1 MRLTVQVGAERLRLE
16 TGAGV
21 LGPPRAPT
29 LPVDRAVLARI
40 LHLLHLYVYIL
51 LNTLRL
57 EEVASLPATRRGSEP
72 RPSLEAVA
80 SLGRASR

>member
-21 LGPPRAPT
+21 LDTPRPPS

-51 LNTLRL
+51 LNVKLSFYELRVERVGL
-57 EEVASLPATRRGSEP
+57 RGRNP
-72 RPSLEAVA
+72 PFL
-80 SLGRASR
+80 

>member
-1 MRLTVQVGAERLRLE
+1 MRNE

-21 LGPPRAPT
+21 LDTPRPPS

-40 LHLLHLYVYIL
+40 LHLFHLYVYIY

-57 EEVASLPATRRGSEP
+57 EEVASLCRVCTHVHQYTYMRTPGEVSACCGI
-72 RPSLEAVA
+72 
-80 SLGRASR
+80 SR